1 MAGERKSSIVP
12 VESRGDDVLRVYD
25 TNVRKMSVMNTD
37 LAVCF
42 LVRFININ
50 DLKSLTSLAFQ
61 LTGACRSKIIMLEA
75 LPTVSIT

>member
-25 TNVRKMSVMNTD
+25 TNVRKMSVMNID

-50 DLKSLTSLAFQ
+50 TTDDLNVSLHWDSD
-61 LTGACRSKIIMLEA
+61 
-75 LPTVSIT
+75 